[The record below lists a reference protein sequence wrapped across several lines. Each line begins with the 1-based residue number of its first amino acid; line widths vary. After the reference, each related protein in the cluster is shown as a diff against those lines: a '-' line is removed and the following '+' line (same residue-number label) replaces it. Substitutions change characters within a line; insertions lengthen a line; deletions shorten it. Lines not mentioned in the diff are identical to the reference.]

1 MPVNIPRLRYWFA
14 AAAALIIAVVAVF
27 YFYARMQ
34 ADRVVTQVPN
44 KLPAGVERS
53 TVGFSYSKSEGG
65 HTLFTVRARQT
76 TQYQQ
81 GDRAQLKD
89 VNIVIYGRQSNRFD
103 QIYGDD
109 FSYDPQS
116 GDVIANG
123 AVHIDLQ
130 GDSTGLPHAD
140 QAPPKELKNPLHI
153 NTSALVFN
161 QKTGDAHTSE
171 RVDFHIPQATGWA
184 IGARYDSKRNEL
196 FLDRDIHVTVDGPDP
211 VSMTARQGSIT
222 KDPRRAVL
230 HDAHMVRQ
238 DSTVDA
244 AELTLFLR
252 SDDSIERITGSGGV
266 DSTSTGPTTLHVRA
280 PDAVLYLQGRS
291 NELQRASLT
300 GGTIFDASGLNTMF
314 GSSDSVFMQF
324 DAKSQLSKLHAQ
336 GNVKMIQLPKAG
348 VAPVPPPKP
357 GEPGPSTS
365 HSQTMELNADAIDF
379 WLANGNELQRAE
391 TSPNARITLA
401 PLPSAI
407 AEPRNATTA
416 NPASVN
422 ATATAQSGQRTVIT
436 AAKLYAGFKENRI
449 QSMIGKPDAQVVS
462 YTPGQP
468 DKVST
473 SQQIE
478 AEFAPEGGIS
488 QVTQRGD
495 FHYTEHLPR
504 GGDRAAWADSAVYS
518 SATETLVLNGRP
530 RVVEGGMTTTARV
543 VRMDRKNG
551 DASAE
556 DSVKTTYSELKPQPG
571 GALLASG
578 EPIHVTAH
586 AMTAQRGT
594 GMAHYSGDARLWQ
607 GANVVAASTID
618 FDRNSRNVLA
628 TGDKNRRVATV
639 LTQKDKSG
647 KPSPINVTSATL
659 TYSDNQRLAQFDGN
673 VLVRSA
679 DGTLNAN
686 HVDAY
691 LKPAAGGAQPHSSAS
706 PSQASQVDTI
716 VAGGNVVLQQPTRR
730 GTGQRLVYTADK
742 DEYVLTGGPPSIF
755 DAEQGTI
762 TGASLTFYNR
772 DDRVLVEGGDTSR
785 AVTHTRVP
793 K

>member
-14 AAAALIIAVVAVF
+14 AAAALIVAVVAVF
-27 YFYARMQ
+27 YFYARVQ
-34 ADRVVTQVPN
+34 AERVVMLVPN
-44 KLPAGVERS
+44 KLPEGVERS
-53 TVGFSYSKSEGG
+53 TQSFSLSKSEGG

-81 GDRAQLKD
+81 GARAQLKD

-123 AVHIDLQ
+123 VVHIDLQ
-130 GDSTGLPHAD
+130 GDSTGIPHAD
-140 QAPPKELKNPLHI
+140 QAPPKELKNPLHVK
-153 NTSALVFN
+153 TSALVFN
-161 QKTGDAHTSE
+161 QKTGDAHTTE
-171 RVDFHIPQATGWA
+171 RVDFQLPQATGWA
-184 IGARYDSKRNEL
+184 IGARYDSKHNEL
-196 FLDRDIHVTVDGPDP
+196 SLDKDIHVTVDGPDP

-230 HDAHMVRQ
+230 RDAHMVRQ
-238 DSTVDA
+238 DSTVAA

-252 SDDSIERITGSGGV
+252 PDDSIERITGSGGV
-266 DSTSTGPTTLHVRA
+266 DSTTTGPTTLHVRA
-280 PDAVLYLQGRS
+280 PEAILYLQGRS
-291 NELQRASLT
+291 NELQRANLT
-300 GGTIFDASGLNTMF
+300 GGAIFETSGLNTMF
-314 GSSDSVFMQF
+314 GSSDSVLMQF
-324 DAKSQLSKLHAQ
+324 AAKSQLSQLHAQ
-336 GNVKMIQLPKAG
+336 GNVKMIQPPKAG
-348 VAPVPPPKP
+348 APILPPKP
-357 GEPGPSTS
+357 GGAGLSTS
-365 HSQTMELNADAIDF
+365 HAQTMELNADAIDF

-391 TSPNARITLA
+391 TSPNARITLT
-401 PLPSAI
+401 P
-407 AEPRNATTA
+407 EPPAVPEPKNTTTP
-416 NPASVN
+416 NPANMS
-422 ATATAQSGQRTVIT
+422 AMASAQPGQRTVIT
-436 AAKLYAGFKENRI
+436 AAKFYASFKENRI
-449 QSMIGKPDAQVVS
+449 QSMIGKPDARVVS
-462 YTPGQP
+462 YTPGQA

-478 AEFAPEGGIS
+478 AEFAPEGGVS
-488 QVTQRGD
+488 HVTQQGK
-495 FHYTEHLPR
+495 FQYTEHLPG

-556 DSVKTTYSELKPQPG
+556 DNVKTTYSELKPQPG

-578 EPIHVTAH
+578 EPIHVTAR

-594 GMAHYSGDARLWQ
+594 GLAHYTGDARLWQ
-607 GANVVAASTID
+607 SANVVAASTID

-647 KPSPINVTSATL
+647 KTSPINVTSATL

-673 VLVRSA
+673 VLVRSP

-686 HVDAY
+686 HVDVY
-691 LKPAAGGAQPHSSAS
+691 LKPAAGGAQPHPSPS
-706 PSQASQVDTI
+706 PSQASQVDTM

-755 DAEQGTI
+755 DAERGTI

-772 DDRVLVEGGDTSR
+772 DDRVLVEGGDKSR
-785 AVTHTRVP
+785 AVTHTRVS